1 MPPDM
6 VADPRSVSCGDAR
19 LPPPAARGGVFPHR
33 GPSMRLLSLGLA
45 VLIALLQVPLWIGK
59 GSWLRV
65 WEVDRQLVAQR
76 EVNGRLLH
84 RNETLDAEVRDL
96 KTGYEAIEE
105 RARAELGMIR
115 QDELFIQVLGSES
128 APAPRPASP
137 GKGVLTPP
145 TGGR

>member
-1 MPPDM
+1 
-6 VADPRSVSCGDAR
+6 
-19 LPPPAARGGVFPHR
+19 
-33 GPSMRLLSLGLA
+33 MRLLSLGLA

-76 EVNGRLLH
+76 EVNGRLTQ
-84 RNETLDAEVRDL
+84 RNETLEAEVRDL

-115 QDELFIQVLGSES
+115 QDELFIQVLGNDPA
-128 APAPRPASP
+128 APARSVP
-137 GKGVLTPP
+137 GKGVLAPP
-145 TGGR
+145 SGSR

>member
-1 MPPDM
+1 
-6 VADPRSVSCGDAR
+6 
-19 LPPPAARGGVFPHR
+19 
-33 GPSMRLLSLGLA
+33 MRLLSLGLA
-45 VLIALLQVPLWIGK
+45 LLIALLQVPLWIGK

-65 WEVDRQLVAQR
+65 WEVDRQLLAQR

-115 QDELFIQVLGSES
+115 QDELFIQVLGGD
-128 APAPRPASP
+128 PAASGPRPGTA
-137 GKGVLTPP
+137 GRGLLTPP
-145 TGGR
+145 TAAR

>member
-1 MPPDM
+1 
-6 VADPRSVSCGDAR
+6 
-19 LPPPAARGGVFPHR
+19 
-33 GPSMRLLSLGLA
+33 MRLLSLGLA

-76 EVNGRLLH
+76 EVNGRLLQ

-115 QDELFIQVLGSES
+115 QDELFIQVLGSD
-128 APAPRPASP
+128 PAPTQRPASP
-137 GKGVLTPP
+137 GKGLLAPP
-145 TGGR
+145 TGSR

>member
-1 MPPDM
+1 
-6 VADPRSVSCGDAR
+6 
-19 LPPPAARGGVFPHR
+19 
-33 GPSMRLLSLGLA
+33 MRLLSLGLA
-45 VLIALLQVPLWIGK
+45 VLLALLQVPLWIGK

-76 EVNGRLLH
+76 EVNGRLLQ

-115 QDELFIQVLGSES
+115 QDELFIQVLGSD
-128 APAPRPASP
+128 PAPTQRPASP
-137 GKGVLTPP
+137 GKGLLAPP
-145 TGGR
+145 TGSR

>member
-1 MPPDM
+1 
-6 VADPRSVSCGDAR
+6 
-19 LPPPAARGGVFPHR
+19 
-33 GPSMRLLSLGLA
+33 
-45 VLIALLQVPLWIGK
+45 VPLWIGK

-76 EVNGRLLH
+76 EVNGRLLQ

-115 QDELFIQVLGSES
+115 QDELFIQVLGSD
-128 APAPRPASP
+128 PAPTQRPASP
-137 GKGVLTPP
+137 GKGLLAPP
-145 TGGR
+145 TGSR

>member
-1 MPPDM
+1 
-6 VADPRSVSCGDAR
+6 
-19 LPPPAARGGVFPHR
+19 
-33 GPSMRLLSLGLA
+33 MRLLSLGLA
-45 VLIALLQVPLWIGK
+45 MLIVLLQVPLWIGK

-84 RNETLDAEVRDL
+84 RNEALDAEVRDL

-115 QDELFIQVLGSES
+115 QDESFIQVLGGDP
-128 APAPRPASP
+128 APVPRPASP
-137 GKGVLTPP
+137 GKGLLTPP
-145 TGGR
+145 TGSR

>member
-1 MPPDM
+1 
-6 VADPRSVSCGDAR
+6 
-19 LPPPAARGGVFPHR
+19 
-33 GPSMRLLSLGLA
+33 MRLLILGLA
-45 VLIALLQVPLWIGK
+45 VLLALLQVPLWIGK

-76 EVNGRLLH
+76 EVNGRLLQ

-115 QDELFIQVLGSES
+115 QDELFIQVLGSDP
-128 APAPRPASP
+128 APAQRPASP
-137 GKGVLTPP
+137 GKGLLAPP
-145 TGGR
+145 TGSR